1 MYIWQV
7 AGAKRGT
14 ENDGAN
20 AKTTA
25 QVATKLKSKVPE
37 RRQKY
42 TSQLRAAQSR
52 YKEQNQTTR
61 LGTLTGGL
69 FDLDDFAVHL
79 AMAV

>member
-37 RRQKY
+37 RRQKIHVP
-42 TSQLRAAQSR
+42 TQSGAKPLQRTESNHTTWDTNWRAI
-52 YKEQNQTTR
+52 
-61 LGTLTGGL
+61 
-69 FDLDDFAVHL
+69 
-79 AMAV
+79 